1 MYLTPHAKRRMKQRG
16 IDSTMLEVI
25 EKYGI
30 DGTAPKAR
38 SLTLTNKHTSKL
50 LEDIEKMHKEC
61 DVYKAEIRLL
71 KKEKKSRLARNNSSI

>member
-1 MYLTPHAKRRMKQRG
+1 MYLTQHARRRMKQRG

-30 DGTAPKAR
+30 DGAAPKAR

-50 LEDIEKMHKEC
+50 LKDIEKMHKEPELP
-61 DVYKAEIRLL
+61 D
-71 KKEKKSRLARNNSSI
+71 S